1 MPRVYWEPYMAAFA
15 ESFKS
20 EVARIARKEGKGD
33 VESLRKMV
41 SSQRSDIVALK
52 KQVKQL
58 TVQVNALVKASG
70 KAAAPKQSDEAAEPA
85 RRGGRKFVFRPEA
98 LTAKRASLHVTGKE
112 MCQLLDA
119 APATLARWET
129 GKAMPRAAQLER
141 IRAVLALG
149 TREARAMLAGASET
163 S

>member
-1 MPRVYWEPYMAAFA
+1 MAAFA

-20 EVARIARKEGKGD
+20 EVARIARKQGKGD
-33 VESLRKMV
+33 FESLRKMV

-52 KQVKQL
+52 KQVKLL
-58 TVQVNALVKASG
+58 TTQVNALVKASG
-70 KAAAPKQSDEAAEPA
+70 KAAVLKQSDEAAEPA

-98 LTAKRASLHVTGKE
+98 LIAKRASLHVTGKE
-112 MCQLLDA
+112 MCQLLGA

-129 GKAMPRAAQLER
+129 GKAKPRAAQLER

-149 TREARAMLAGASET
+149 TREARAKLAAAPEAG
-163 S
+163 

>member
-1 MPRVYWEPYMAAFA
+1 MAAFA

-52 KQVKQL
+52 KQVKLL
-58 TVQVNALVKASG
+58 TTQVKALVKASVKASG
-70 KAAAPKQSDEAAEPA
+70 KSPVPKQSDEAVQPA

-98 LTAKRASLHVTGKE
+98 LTAKRASLHVTAKE

-149 TREARAMLAGASET
+149 TREARSRLAAAPEAS
-163 S
+163 

>member
-1 MPRVYWEPYMAAFA
+1 MAAFA

-33 VESLRKMV
+33 VEALRKMV

-52 KQVKQL
+52 KQVKLL
-58 TVQVNALVKASG
+58 TTQVNTLVKASG
-70 KAAAPKQSDEAAEPA
+70 KPPVPKQSDEAAEPV

-98 LTAKRASLHVTGKE
+98 LTAKRVSLHVTGKE

-149 TREARAMLAGASET
+149 AREARARLAEAPEAG
-163 S
+163 